1 MFLINDWK
9 AINCRNFD
17 RYQEILPIASFDKLI
32 FYILYRDIHY
42 FQVVNHHVKLTLT
55 DLGRLKCQIILLEIY
70 TTLNQVLAIWIENF
84 DAVLSLEIWFIFV
97 HIGRDKR
104 MDRNKFSCICL
115 TLFTIHFSNRVFVI
129 IVATAIVSTHNN
141 YFQSL
146 IITIK

>member
-9 AINCRNFD
+9 AINCRNFY

-32 FYILYRDIHY
+32 CYILNTDIDN

-55 DLGRLKCQIILLEIY
+55 NLSRLKCQIILLEIY

-84 DAVLSLEIWFIFV
+84 NTVLSLEIWFIFV

-104 MDRNKFSCICL
+104 MDRNKFSRICL

-129 IVATAIVSTHNN
+129 IVATAIVSTHDN
-141 YFQSL
+141 YF
-146 IITIK
+146 